1 MGAVAMIADATAST
15 IARLRLWFTCDP
27 LLL

>member
-1 MGAVAMIADATAST
+1 MGAVAMIAAATANT
-15 IARLRLWFTCDP
+15 IARLRLWFTAHP